1 LVFTL
6 NGDAHLKKTKLY
18 FAYGMNT
25 NPEQMSY
32 RCPTAR
38 ALGLAKLHHHRFE
51 FRTHAT
57 ISASRGQVVE
67 GVLWEITPDD
77 EAALD
82 RLEGYPV
89 YYGKKTVM
97 VEHQGQH
104 FRAMVYVMD
113 STMLPAPPN
122 NYYYQ
127 TVAEGYDKFGLSRQQ
142 LDLARRHAVLTYGK
156 KFQDIS
162 ALMEN
167 FS

>member
-1 LVFTL
+1 M
-6 NGDAHLKKTKLY
+6 KKTTYY

-38 ALGLAKLHHHRFE
+38 SLGLAKLNHHRFE
-51 FRTHAT
+51 FRAHAT

-67 GVLWEITPDD
+67 GVLWEITPAD

-97 VEHQGQH
+97 IEHQGQH

-113 STMLPAPPN
+113 SAMLLAPPHN
-122 NYYYQ
+122 HYYQ

-142 LDLARRHAVLTYGK
+142 LVAARKYSTRAYGK
-156 KFQDIS
+156 KFSYTDPDIS
-162 ALMEN
+162 K
-167 FS
+167 FG

>member
-1 LVFTL
+1 
-6 NGDAHLKKTKLY
+6 LKKSQLY

-32 RCPTAR
+32 RCPAAQ

-57 ISASRGQVVE
+57 ISDSRGQVVE
-67 GVLWEITPDD
+67 GVLWEITPAD
-77 EAALD
+77 EDALD

-113 STMLPAPPN
+113 STMLLAPPN

-127 TVAEGYDKFGLSRQQ
+127 TVAEGYDKFGISRHQ
-142 LDLARRHAVLTYGK
+142 LVAARQYSTKVYRK
-156 KFQDIS
+156 KFSYTYHVIS
-162 ALMEN
+162 I
-167 FS
+167 FG

>member
-1 LVFTL
+1 
-6 NGDAHLKKTKLY
+6 LKKSQLY

-25 NPEQMSY
+25 NPEQMHL
-32 RCPTAR
+32 RCPESQ
-38 ALGLAKLHHHRFE
+38 ALGLATLPDHQLE

-57 ISASRGQVVE
+57 IAHTPGQVMQ
-67 GVLWEITPDD
+67 GVLWSITPSD
-77 EAALD
+77 EDALD

-113 STMLPAPPN
+113 STMLLAPPHN
-122 NYYYQ
+122 HYYQ
-127 TVAEGYDKFGLSRQQ
+127 TVAEGYRKFGLSRQQ

-156 KFQDIS
+156 KFQDVSVNIR
-162 ALMEN
+162 N

>member
-1 LVFTL
+1 M
-6 NGDAHLKKTKLY
+6 KKSQLY

-25 NPEQMSY
+25 NPEQMHL
-32 RCPTAR
+32 RCPESQ
-38 ALGLAKLHHHRFE
+38 ALGLATLPDHQLE

-57 ISASRGQVVE
+57 IAHTPGQVMQ
-67 GVLWEITPDD
+67 GVLWEITPSD

-113 STMLPAPPN
+113 SAMLLAPPN

-127 TVAEGYDKFGLSRQQ
+127 TVAEGYDKFGISRHQ
-142 LDLARRHAVLTYGK
+142 LVAARQYSTKVYRK
-156 KFQDIS
+156 KFSYTDHDIS
-162 ALMEN
+162 K
-167 FS
+167 FG

>member
-1 LVFTL
+1 
-6 NGDAHLKKTKLY
+6 LKKTKLY

-32 RCPTAR
+32 RCPAAQ
-38 ALGLAKLHHHRFE
+38 ALGLATLKHHRFE

-57 ISASRGQVVE
+57 ITVSPDQVVE
-67 GVLWEITPDD
+67 GVLWSITPSD
-77 EAALD
+77 EDALD

-113 STMLPAPPN
+113 STMLLAPPHN
-122 NYYYQ
+122 HYYQ
-127 TVAEGYDKFGLSRQQ
+127 TVAEGYDKFGISRHQ
-142 LDLARRHAVLTYGK
+142 LVAARQYSTRAYGK
-156 KFQDIS
+156 KFSYTHPDIS
-162 ALMEN
+162 K
-167 FS
+167 FG